1 MEEKKT
7 KWNFE
12 DGQVIAWD
20 FMGMTA
26 VGLVDGKEWVKIAV
40 DYKMDSQIEEGDT
53 WVCDNVYTDEDSEV
67 RLANDDEVCK
77 LFKALYRSEDK
88 LIVENGKFKLFFR
101 NCEEDKEEA
110 RKQNLIDCK
119 DIELIAE
126 LKARGYEWEKMFAP
140 RQEVLYSEV

>member
-12 DGQVIAWD
+12 TGQIIAWTYK
-20 FMGMTA
+20 GTTA
-26 VGLVDGKEWVKIAV
+26 VGIVESDNWIKIAV
-40 DYKMDSQIEEGDT
+40 DYKLGSRKEGET
-53 WVCDNVYTDEDSEV
+53 WVYDSVYTDDDSEV

-77 LFKALYRSEDK
+77 LFKALYRSKDK
-88 LIVENGKFKLFFR
+88 LIVENGKFKLFFHD
-101 NCEEDKEEA
+101 CEEDKEEA

-126 LKARGYEWEKMFAP
+126 LKARGYEWKKMYAP
-140 RQEVLYSEV
+140 RKEVLFSEV

>member
-1 MEEKKT
+1 MEEKKI

-20 FMGMTA
+20 YDGMTA
-26 VGLVDGKEWVKIAV
+26 VGLVDGEEWVKIAV

-53 WVCDNVYTDEDSEV
+53 WVCDHVYVDDDSEV

-77 LFKALYRSEDK
+77 LFKALYLRKDK
-88 LIVENGKFKLFFR
+88 LIVEDGKFKLFFQ
-101 NCEEDKEEA
+101 CDKYDEGEA
-110 RKQNLIDCK
+110 RRHALNGCK

-126 LKARGYEWEKMFAP
+126 LKARGYEWGKMYAP
-140 RQEVLYSEV
+140 RKEILFSEV